1 MEAMREEVGESW
13 LRVLANSSANDS
25 NADSN
30 VAGSIGAG
38 REERAAAMAGVQE
51 EGVRPARENV
61 LAPARL
67 LPKEI
72 GVTKVVR
79 KKKKKKEGGEE

>member
-1 MEAMREEVGESW
+1 
-13 LRVLANSSANDS
+13 VLANSSANDS